1 MSLHRGGFKTVS
13 VFMSLCLI
21 LVVILSA
28 CSNESDRATGSPSVT
43 STTSVITLAPPP
55 TNDLL
60 KVPPISASAEITGG
74 TVTGAKIREADTL
87 HYYKTTNPASFEY
100 LSLLY
105 AASLT
110 RRNPLTLTL
119 DKNAAESWTSDSA
132 TSTVTF
138 KLKAGLKWSDGQ
150 PITADDYVW
159 TYEQARKAEN
169 GWFYAIGA
177 IYQADK
183 SGSEGIESYIAL
195 DSSTLVIKL
204 HSTTFDMVTRADV
217 IEPLPKHIWEKLD
230 WNNPAKNPEINKP
243 SVVSGPW
250 LLKEWKQG
258 EYITFAHNPNSS
270 IYPVPALEN
279 LTLKIVADSQ
289 VALQKVKNNELDF
302 YNPEATNFDSFE
314 NLSNVQNYRWTPG
327 RATFHYV
334 GFNFRKPYLQDKN
347 LRQALAYAT
356 DRPQLL
362 ASTRA
367 DLGRLQYSDVLP
379 WHPYYQEPS
388 QKFAYEP
395 NKAFDLLK
403 AAGYNASST
412 KLIAPNGTDVSTLKL
427 AYNAPSPVYSSF
439 AQSLKQS
446 YKQLGINLELQ
457 EFDFS
462 SYVKLLQ
469 NPNSNYDLFLGGWQ
483 TDYDPENFG
492 EIWANVP
499 DLNSGAYRND
509 KLLDLYRTAR
519 LEQDADKR
527 KVLIAQ
533 IQQIE
538 AIDLPYIYL
547 YAELGTIVINK
558 RVGGV
563 AQTYGGVSANLY
575 TDWYLLKP

>member
-1 MSLHRGGFKTVS
+1 MFLSLHRGGLKTVP
-13 VFMSLCLI
+13 VFMSLCLTLAI
-21 LVVILSA
+21 ILSA
-28 CSNESDRATGSPSVT
+28 CSDESTSSSVGTT
-43 STTSVITLAPPP
+43 STSSSVLAPPP

-60 KVPPISASAEITGG
+60 KIPTIPVRTGISGG
-74 TVTGAKIREADTL
+74 TVSGAKIKEADTL
-87 HYYKTTNPASFEY
+87 HYYKTTNSTSFEY

-110 RRNPLTLTL
+110 RRNPLTLAL

-138 KLKAGLKWSDGQ
+138 KLKASSKWSDGQ

-169 GWFYAIGA
+169 GWYYATGA
-177 IYQADK
+177 FYQAAK
-183 SGSEGIESYIAL
+183 SGSEGIESYTAL
-195 DSSTLVIKL
+195 DASTLVIKL
-204 HSTTFDMVTRADV
+204 HSATFDMVTRADV

-258 EYITFAHNPNSS
+258 EYITLVRNPNSS
-270 IYPVPALEN
+270 LYPVPTLDS
-279 LTLKIVADSQ
+279 LTIKIVADSQ
-289 VALQKVKNNELDF
+289 VALQKLKNNELDF
-302 YNPEATNFDSFE
+302 YSPETTSFASFE
-314 NLSNVQNYRWTPG
+314 NLSNVQSYRWTPG

-334 GFNFRKPYLQDKN
+334 GFNFRKPYLQDIK

-356 DRPQLL
+356 DRSGLL
-362 ASTRA
+362 ATTGA
-367 DLGRLQYSDVLP
+367 GLGRLQYSDVLP
-379 WHPYYQEPS
+379 WHPFYQEPS
-388 QKFAYEP
+388 QKFAYDST
-395 NKAFDLLK
+395 KALDLLK
-403 AAGYNASST
+403 VAGYNASGT
-412 KLIAPNGTDVSTLKL
+412 KLVTPNGTDLSTLRL
-427 AYNAPSPVYSSF
+427 AFNAPSPVYSSF

-457 EFDFS
+457 ELDFS
-462 SYVKLLQ
+462 SFVKLLQ

-499 DLNSGAYRND
+499 ELNNGAYRND
-509 KLLDLYRTAR
+509 KLLDLYRMAQ
-519 LEQDADKR
+519 LEQDSGKR
-527 KVLIAQ
+527 KALMAQ

-538 AIDLPYIYL
+538 STDLPYIYL
-547 YAELGTIVINK
+547 YAELGSIVINK
-558 RVGGV
+558 RVGGI
-563 AQTYGGVSANLY
+563 AQTYVGVSANLY
-575 TDWYLLKP
+575 TDWYLLNP